1 MSLNRDEAR
10 AAAFIAALLLV
21 SGAVRWLDRPEP
33 VMIDAAGVDLAAL
46 EAESRKLAAGAS
58 SKATPPGAAPVTA
71 RAPAPAASRA
81 GADGGRAPL
90 DLNRATAEELQRLP
104 RVGPVLA
111 GRIVALRD
119 SLGGF
124 HDVAQL
130 ERVRGIGPAMLEKL
144 GPLVRVGRQ
153 D

>member
-33 VMIDAAGVDLAAL
+33 ITIDAPGVDVAAL
-46 EAESRKLAAGAS
+46 EAESRRSAAGARQP
-58 SKATPPGAAPVTA
+58 TRPPV
-71 RAPAPAASRA
+71 RAPGPTRTEPAREP
-81 GADGGRAPL
+81 DRL
-90 DLNRATAEELQRLP
+90 DLNRATALELERLP

-111 GRIVALRD
+111 GRIVTLRD

-124 HDVAQL
+124 RDVAQL
-130 ERVRGIGPAMLEKL
+130 EQVRGIGPVMLERL
-144 GPLVRVGRQ
+144 TPLVRVGAK

>member
-10 AAAFIAALLLV
+10 AAAFVAALLLV

-33 VMIDAAGVDLAAL
+33 VTIEAAGVDLAAL
-46 EAESRKLAAGAS
+46 EAESRRLAAG
-58 SKATPPGAAPVTA
+58 PAPVEA
-71 RAPAPAASRA
+71 RSEAAGPSRAPAATRA
-81 GADGGRAPL
+81 GAAEEPERL
-90 DLNRATAEELQRLP
+90 DLNRATAAELERLP

-124 HDVAQL
+124 RDVAEL

-144 GPLVRVGRQ
+144 APLVRVGR
-153 D
+153 

>member
-21 SGAVRWLDRPEP
+21 SGAVRWLDRPDP
-33 VMIDAAGVDLAAL
+33 ITIDAPGVDVAAL
-46 EAESRKLAAGAS
+46 EAESRGTAAGAS
-58 SKATPPGAAPVTA
+58 QPAPSLV
-71 RAPAPAASRA
+71 RAPEPART
-81 GADGGRAPL
+81 GQTREPERL
-90 DLNRATAEELQRLP
+90 DLNRATALELERLP

-124 HDVAQL
+124 RDVAQL
-130 ERVRGIGPAMLEKL
+130 EQVRGIGPVMLERL
-144 GPLVRVGRQ
+144 TPLVRVGAK
-153 D
+153 

>member
-10 AAAFIAALLLV
+10 AAAFIAALLLI

-33 VMIDAAGVDLAAL
+33 ITIDAPGVDLAAL
-46 EAESRKLAAGAS
+46 EAESARLASGATSGVVRPGS
-58 SKATPPGAAPVTA
+58 SDPSSGH
-71 RAPAPAASRA
+71 APAIARTSATGIHAR
-81 GADGGRAPL
+81 L
-90 DLNRATAEELQRLP
+90 DLNRASAADLEALP

-124 HDVAQL
+124 RDVAQL
-130 ERVRGIGPAMLEKL
+130 EQVRGIGPVMLEKL
-144 GPLVRVGRQ
+144 APLVRVGSR

>member
-21 SGAVRWLDRPEP
+21 SGAVRWMDRPEP
-33 VMIDAAGVDLAAL
+33 ITIDAPGVDLAAL
-46 EAESRKLAAGAS
+46 EAESRRIAAGSAPS
-58 SKATPPGAAPVTA
+58 APGPDRTAPPPA
-71 RAPAPAASRA
+71 RAPGPPRS
-81 GADGGRAPL
+81 GATDRPERL
-90 DLNRATAEELQRLP
+90 DLNRATALELERLP

-124 HDVAQL
+124 RDVAQL
-130 ERVRGIGPAMLEKL
+130 EQVRGIGPALLERL
-144 GPLVRVGRQ
+144 APLVRVGTQ

>member
-10 AAAFIAALLLV
+10 AAAFITALLLI

-33 VMIDAAGVDLAAL
+33 IRIDATGVDLGAL
-46 EAESRKLAAGAS
+46 EAESRRMAAGS
-58 SKATPPGAAPVTA
+58 SPPSPP
-71 RAPAPAASRA
+71 RAPGQARTEA
-81 GADGGRAPL
+81 GRPPEPL
-90 DLNRATAEELQRLP
+90 DLNRATAAELERLP

-124 HDVAQL
+124 RDVAQL
-130 ERVRGIGPAMLEKL
+130 EQVRGIGPVLL
-144 GPLVRVGRQ
+144 GRLTPLVRVGPMH
-153 D
+153 

>member
-33 VMIDAAGVDLAAL
+33 IRIDAPGVDPGAL
-46 EAESRKLAAGAS
+46 EAESRRIAAGA
-58 SKATPPGAAPVTA
+58 
-71 RAPAPAASRA
+71 APAYRA
-81 GADGGRAPL
+81 EPPRAKAVAEPEPL
-90 DLNRATAEELQRLP
+90 DLNRATATELERLP

-124 HDVAQL
+124 RDVAQL
-130 ERVRGIGPAMLEKL
+130 EQVRGIGPVLL
-144 GPLVRVGRQ
+144 GRLTPLVRVGPK
-153 D
+153 

>member
-10 AAAFIAALLLV
+10 AAAFITALLLV

-33 VMIDAAGVDLAAL
+33 IRIDAPGVNLGAL
-46 EAESRKLAAGAS
+46 EAESRRIAAGA
-58 SKATPPGAAPVTA
+58 TPPAPSPV
-71 RAPAPAASRA
+71 RAPEQAHTEASRPPK
-81 GADGGRAPL
+81 PL
-90 DLNRATAEELQRLP
+90 DLNRATASELERLP

-124 HDVAQL
+124 RDVAEL
-130 ERVRGIGPAMLEKL
+130 ERVRGIGPATLERL
-144 GPLVRVGRQ
+144 TPLVRVGPKH
-153 D
+153 

>member
-33 VMIDAAGVDLAAL
+33 ITIDAPGVDVAAL
-46 EAESRKLAAGAS
+46 EAESRRTAAGA
-58 SKATPPGAAPVTA
+58 ARPTPPAV
-71 RAPAPAASRA
+71 RAPQPARTGPAREPE
-81 GADGGRAPL
+81 RL
-90 DLNRATAEELQRLP
+90 DLNRATVQELERLP

-111 GRIVALRD
+111 SRIVALRD

-124 HDVAQL
+124 RDVAQL
-130 ERVRGIGPAMLEKL
+130 EQVRGIGPVMLERL
-144 GPLVRVGRQ
+144 TPLVRLGAKN
-153 D
+153 

>member
-10 AAAFIAALLLV
+10 AAAFIAALLLI

-33 VMIDAAGVDLAAL
+33 ITIDASRVDVAAL
-46 EAESRKLAAGAS
+46 EAESRRIAAGS
-58 SKATPPGAAPVTA
+58 PPTATGPV
-71 RAPAPAASRA
+71 RPAPAPA
-81 GADGGRAPL
+81 RAPGSSRTGAADREVRL
-90 DLNRATAEELQRLP
+90 DLNRATAQELEKLP

-124 HDVAQL
+124 RDVAQL
-130 ERVRGIGPAMLEKL
+130 ERVRGIGPAMLERL
-144 GPLVRVGRQ
+144 TPLVRVGSQ